1 MSFSVPWGVREVTGQ
16 YRGRSEQDD
25 ELPLI
30 NLMPGDRARPVMWHK
45 GKDYASDVIAIS
57 ARDYRP
63 YVERL

>member
-1 MSFSVPWGVREVTGQ
+1 
-16 YRGRSEQDD
+16 
-25 ELPLI
+25 
-30 NLMPGDRARPVMWHK
+30 MPGDRARPVMWHK